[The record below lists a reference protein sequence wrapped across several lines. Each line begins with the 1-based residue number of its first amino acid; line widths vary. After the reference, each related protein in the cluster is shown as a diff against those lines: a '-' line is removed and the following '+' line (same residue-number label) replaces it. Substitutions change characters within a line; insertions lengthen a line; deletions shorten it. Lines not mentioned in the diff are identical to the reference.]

1 MARSLLPLAAT
12 LLLSFTVLSASA
24 ADAHHSSAS
33 TSSDVR
39 VEVDAQREHLTG
51 ANTVKT
57 QGTAGA
63 QTVLDAPVDTADA
76 PSGSAKK

>member
-12 LLLSFTVLSASA
+12 LLLSLTVLSASA
-24 ADAHHSSAS
+24 ADAHHPSAS
-33 TSSDVR
+33 TDVR

-51 ANTVKT
+51 ANAVKA
-57 QGTAGA
+57 QGTEGA

-76 PSGSAKK
+76 PSGNEKK